1 MTVRAA
7 RGATPPEEEE
17 GWGGQGG
24 LPQGRSTGPPELPPA
39 GRTPRPHDSMGVRP
53 PAGVPASTVEDAAHL
68 TGSRV
73 LELNL
78 NLEPPQPT
86 ADDET
91 VAEGM
96 TPVRLVTAANRP
108 RLPLAC

>member
-1 MTVRAA
+1 MTRWGSDLPLANQPLTVR
-7 RGATPPEEEE
+7 G
-17 GWGGQGG
+17 
-24 LPQGRSTGPPELPPA
+24 
-39 GRTPRPHDSMGVRP
+39 
-53 PAGVPASTVEDAAHL
+53 AAHL

-73 LELNL
+73 LELIL
-78 NLEPPQPT
+78 NFEPPQPT